1 MIHLKKK
8 TTLSSMCIKILFFYK
23 IFFSYSECIWNN
35 TIHLFDQD
43 QLCFNFIQAVLPW
56 FKPLKPL
63 LMWKIVY
70 SQLLPKYYGNWR
82 MTPCFLYFL
91 DFSLFVCLIIASYE
105 LIFIPLRPC
114 PSLGEELVRVSSTQ
128 GRKILVF
135 QSGLLAFPSQRNRH
149 LEISNRVLKIWC
161 LKNNNTE
168 KPVGDI
174 DHKK

>member
-1 MIHLKKK
+1 MW
-8 TTLSSMCIKILFFYK
+8 IKILFFYK
-23 IFFSYSECIWNN
+23 IFFSYSECVWNN
-35 TIHLFDQD
+35 TIHLLDED
-43 QLCFNFIQAVLPW
+43 QLCFNFIQAMLPW

-91 DFSLFVCLIIASYE
+91 DFSTLCVSHNCFLWTHFYTLKTVPFSGSGVTK
-105 LIFIPLRPC
+105 P
-114 PSLGEELVRVSSTQ
+114 SSTQ

-135 QSGLLAFPSQRNRH
+135 QSGLLAFPSQHNRH
-149 LEISNRVLKIWC
+149 LEISNRVLEIWC